1 MSEKQK
7 TSPFQSIK
15 RNYNYKTEYGVL
27 GQKKY
32 AGVFMEEF
40 LTELQGQRGI
50 EAYKEMAENDD
61 IIGAML
67 FAIEMLIR
75 QAPWDVEPQGE
86 KEEDEKAANFVKSCL
101 DDMQQSWQDTLSEIL
116 SFLVYGWSYHEICYK
131 RRMGKNKKQSLS
143 SKYDDGLIGWKK
155 LPIRSQD
162 TLWRW
167 EYDEEDEL
175 AGMSQMAPPD
185 YQIRTIPL
193 EKAIHFVTK
202 SKKAN
207 PEGRSILRNAYRQYY
222 FKKRF
227 QEIEGIGVER
237 DLAGLPFIQPPE
249 GADIW
254 DAGDPEMVRALANC
268 ESLVKNI
275 RRDAKEGV
283 VLPYGWTFQ
292 LLNGGSR
299 RQFEVGKII
308 ERCDNRIAMTA
319 MADFVLLGHQQ
330 TGSFAL
336 SSDKT
341 TLFSVAL
348 GTYLNIIC
356 DAFNTQA
363 IPRLIDLNAAHFK
376 GITQYPKLVHGD
388 VEQVNMNEFAS
399 FIEKMTG
406 IGVLKPDENLERHVR
421 KVGNLPEAMDIQE
434 DIPTSEMT
442 APNKGGKS
450 I

>member
-1 MSEKQK
+1 MKKKQGKTNFSNEKRK
-7 TSPFQSIK
+7 NSYGFQ
-15 RNYNYKTEYGVL
+15 TEFGVV

-40 LTELQGQRGI
+40 LPQLQGQKGI
-50 EAYKEMAENDD
+50 EAYREMSENDD

-75 QAPWDVEPQGE
+75 QAPWDVEAQGSTE
-86 KEEDEKAANFVKSCL
+86 SDKEAAQFVKSCL

-116 SFLVYGWSYHEICYK
+116 SFLVYGWSFHEICYK
-131 RRMGKNKKQSLS
+131 RRMGKKGKKAYH
-143 SKYDDGLIGWKK
+143 SKYEDGLIGWKK
-155 LPIRSQD
+155 LPIRAQD
-162 TLWRW
+162 TLYRW
-167 EYDEEDEL
+167 EYDQEDEL
-175 AGMSQMAPPD
+175 VGMSQMAPPD
-185 YQIRTIPL
+185 YTIRTIPI

-202 SKKAN
+202 SRKWS

-222 FKKRF
+222 FKRRF

-249 GADIW
+249 GVDIW
-254 DAGDPEMVRALANC
+254 DGSNPEMTHLLSMC
-268 ESLVKNI
+268 ENLVKNI
-275 RRDAKEGV
+275 RRDAKEGI
-283 VLPYGWTFQ
+283 VLPYGWTFS
-292 LLNGGSR
+292 LLNGGSK
-299 RQFEVGKII
+299 RQFEIGSII
-308 ERCDNRIAMTA
+308 ERCDTRMAMTA

-363 IPRLIDLNAAHFK
+363 IPRLIELNQGHFP
-376 GITQYPKLVHGD
+376 GLTAMPKLIHGD
-388 VEQVNMNEFAS
+388 VEQTNLAEFAA

-406 IGVLKPDENLERHVR
+406 AGVIESDENLERYVR
-421 KVGNLPEAMDIQE
+421 KVGNLPEPMRG
-434 DIPTSEMT
+434 
-442 APNKGGKS
+442 KGEFSGLERKEL
-450 I
+450 